1 MVGGKQVFN
10 IDGGGYSSLVG
21 YNFTIKNASSLGT
34 LTNLPVVLFDILQIL
49 NCDDGFDISN
59 IHSFYLDKTYWTNGN
74 TGTYLTLSGSFTN
87 LQISGG
93 RVVSDIG
100 EIGID
105 VSANPA
111 IDVSASM
118 SKVDF
123 SGEGTS
129 VVPYT
134 NGDIYLGYN
143 FSNRWDVD
151 CPGIPLETDD
161 NANGDINLD
170 AEVGSGFVTT
180 FNIIG
185 NGAPKKLVGT
195 STSNNLFRFTA
206 SSDNRIVYKGSKKR
220 FFQIVG
226 SLSFQGDLNSA
237 IFIFYIARNGVVLP
251 NTKVY
256 REVGENNDVGA
267 LAVVGA
273 VEMEPNDYI
282 EIWVQRN
289 TGAGNLMTVSL
300 NVSAK

>member
-1 MVGGKQVFN
+1 M
-10 IDGGGYSSLVG
+10 
-21 YNFTIKNASSLGT
+21 
-34 LTNLPVVLFDILQIL
+34 
-49 NCDDGFDISN
+49 
-59 IHSFYLDKTYWTNGN
+59 
-74 TGTYLTLSGSFTN
+74 
-87 LQISGG
+87 
-93 RVVSDIG
+93 VSDIG

-185 NGAPKKLVGT
+185 NGAPK
-195 STSNNLFRFTA
+195 NLLGLPHLIIYLGLQPHRIIASCTKGQRKDFFRLWEVFPFKETLT
-206 SSDNRIVYKGSKKR
+206 VL
-220 FFQIVG
+220 F
-226 SLSFQGDLNSA
+226 LSFTL
-237 IFIFYIARNGVVLP
+237 R
-251 NTKVY
+251 
-256 REVGENNDVGA
+256 
-267 LAVVGA
+267 
-273 VEMEPNDYI
+273 EMEWYCQIQRYI
-282 EIWVQRN
+282 EKLERI
-289 TGAGNLMTVSL
+289 MM
-300 NVSAK
+300 